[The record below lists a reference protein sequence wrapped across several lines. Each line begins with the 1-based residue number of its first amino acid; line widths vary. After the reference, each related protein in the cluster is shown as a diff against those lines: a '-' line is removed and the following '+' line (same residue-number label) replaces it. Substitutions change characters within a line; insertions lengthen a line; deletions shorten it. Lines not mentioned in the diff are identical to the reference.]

1 MKNTMTRRKALAAG
15 AASAGILTGTTGS
28 KAEAYSLE
36 KTWGDDFLTPWS
48 PPATVKRDLKPGSTP
63 IRLSCTSY
71 GIHYS
76 KDGKIGDNIKQIRD
90 MGYTAGEGNDEW
102 KQASDSEIRELHDA
116 LKTHDVWFYALHIC
130 INNIHPDLSER
141 QKNIKRVAE
150 MVQAAERLGLS
161 FVVTHTGSRDDSP
174 TKPHRDNW
182 TKETWDDSVKAIRQI
197 IKDTAGSKVNLGVEA
212 LNPCNINNPK
222 AHVRLR
228 EDVGD
233 PRVKVTLDPTNML
246 NTNDYYRTTEL
257 INECFGLLGED
268 ILYAHAKDVLWLP
281 DMLPAFKWVIPGTGT
296 MDYETYLVN
305 LSRLK
310 YTRPLLLE
318 FLPTEQYPQ
327 AKKFIEDTAAKVGV
341 KIYRQA

>member
-1 MKNTMTRRKALAAG
+1 MTRRRALSAG
-15 AASAGILTGTTGS
+15 AVSAGIALGTAPSRT
-28 KAEAYSLE
+28 EAYSLSQ
-36 KTWGDDFLTPWS
+36 TWGEEFLTPWS
-48 PPATVKRDLKPGSTP
+48 PSGNVKRDLTPGKAP

-76 KDGKIGDNIKQIRD
+76 KDGNIAGNIKKIRD

-102 KQASDSEIRELHDA
+102 KNASDSEIRELKDV

-130 INNIHPDLSER
+130 VNNIHPNLTER
-141 QKNIKRVAE
+141 RKINKRVAE
-150 MVQAAERLGLS
+150 MVETAERLGLS
-161 FVVTHTGSRDDSP
+161 FVVTHTGSCDESP

-182 TKETWDDSVKAIRQI
+182 TKETWDASVKAIQQI
-197 IKDTAGSKVNLGVEA
+197 LRDTAGSTVNLGVEA

-233 PRVKVTLDPTNML
+233 PRVRVTLDPTNML
-246 NTNDYYRTTEL
+246 NTSVYYRTTEL
-257 INECFGLLGED
+257 LQECFNLLGED
-268 ILYAHAKDVLWLP
+268 ILYAHAKDVLWVP
-281 DMLPAFKWVIPGTGT
+281 EMLPAFKWVIPGTGT

-318 FLPTEQYPQ
+318 FLSVEQYPQ
-327 AKKFIEDTAAKVGV
+327 AKKFIEETAAKVGV
-341 KIYRQA
+341 TVYR